1 MTVED
6 KDRLLKQ
13 LFKRADEYSKQNN
26 IMNEYGDGF
35 YDGIAWAV
43 KKLFKM
49 GMLKEKVYLDRD
61 GNEIRHGS
69 KLELDGKLYEV
80 LVDIRGEW
88 FVMEDDGENLYNR
101 CEIDKFYYEKSKV
114 VN

>member
-35 YDGIAWAV
+35 YDGIKWAV

-49 GMLKEKVYLDRD
+49 NMLKER
-61 GNEIRHGS
+61 E
-69 KLELDGKLYEV
+69 
-80 LVDIRGEW
+80 
-88 FVMEDDGENLYNR
+88 
-101 CEIDKFYYEKSKV
+101 
-114 VN
+114 